1 MWIALGAVA
10 LALNYYLVF
19 DETVN
24 LNVLGFIFSSTL
36 FTYNFQRLLKI
47 HVKINLSGD
56 RLEWIKNHSSL
67 IYFITIISLLFTIYF
82 SYIFLKEVWVL
93 FLISGGLSFFY
104 VWKVPLL
111 KGKNLRD
118 LPGIKIYLIA
128 FVWALICVLTPK
140 IIKEGTDNL
149 ESILTMSVAF
159 FIFIV
164 SITIPF
170 DIRDVTL
177 DEVSKKTIPQL
188 IGINSAVYLSIG
200 LLVLSQVLLQLLL
213 PFNLGIWMFTL
224 LGIIV
229 LYQSKFKQPEL
240 FFSGIIDG
248 LFIMQIGLLSIFY
261 S

>member
-1 MWIALGAVA
+1 
-10 LALNYYLVF
+10 
-19 DETVN
+19 
-24 LNVLGFIFSSTL
+24 
-36 FTYNFQRLLKI
+36 
-47 HVKINLSGD
+47 
-56 RLEWIKNHSSL
+56 
-67 IYFITIISLLFTIYF
+67 
-82 SYIFLKEVWVL
+82 
-93 FLISGGLSFFY
+93 
-104 VWKVPLL
+104 
-111 KGKNLRD
+111 
-118 LPGIKIYLIA
+118 
-128 FVWALICVLTPK
+128 
-140 IIKEGTDNL
+140 
-149 ESILTMSVAF
+149 MSVAF